1 MKSVQRTL
9 LHGVLLLLLLFV
21 GIPTSAFVPSH
32 TKSIF
37 TFQLH
42 ATEESSAVDKLKKTD
57 FTVPLSVEEM
67 VRQVAACMKLA
78 SSDGLR
84 KQIIRVLLPRDANN
98 ADFGKYW
105 EQDSTS
111 MMANSILV
119 PNDESWQGGI
129 MQLYRS
135 AAPTGAGILRQYTK
149 DAGLPPRITEDRSV
163 DESGVDGVGLLKTED
178 PPIACWVQPTQETVQ
193 DYIMD
198 TLADDDTTIIL
209 MNPQWRLVDDVLDSA
224 SQGEG
229 FLSGLASFLGG
240 KGSVLKRLNAA
251 GFQPVYTLEGYVCRG
266 ANVRLLQTYNADWQV
281 FCERDDGET
290 FIPVGSLPSRP
301 TYQDVEKMLN
311 DANIGYKYARWSATK
326 IISFS

>member
-1 MKSVQRTL
+1 MKSFERTI
-9 LHGVLLLLLLFV
+9 LHCILFQFLV
-21 GIPTSAFVPSH
+21 ISACAFVRSP
-32 TKSIF
+32 TKS
-37 TFQLH
+37 TFPLR
-42 ATEESSAVDKLKKTD
+42 ATEDSSSTVDNRKKTD

-67 VRQVAACMKLA
+67 VRQVAACMKQA
-78 SSDGLR
+78 SSDGLD
-84 KQIIRVLLPRDANN
+84 KQIIRVLLPRDASN

-105 EQDSTS
+105 EQESRG
-111 MMANSILV
+111 NSVLV

-135 AAPTGAGILRQYTK
+135 AAPTGAEIVRQYTNK
-149 DAGLPPRITEDRSV
+149 DVGLPPRITEDRSV

-178 PPIACWVQPTQETVQ
+178 PSIACWVQPTQETVQ

-198 TLADDDTTIIL
+198 TLNDDGTTIIL

-266 ANVRLLQTYNADWQV
+266 ANVRLLQTYQADWQV

-290 FIPVGSLPSRP
+290 YIPVGSLPSRP
-301 TYQDVEKMLN
+301 TYQDVEQMLK
-311 DANIGYKYARWSATK
+311 DANIGYKYARDIGLQPK
-326 IISFS
+326 L

>member
-1 MKSVQRTL
+1 MKTSERTI
-9 LHGVLLLLLLFV
+9 LHCILFQFLV
-21 GIPTSAFVPSH
+21 ISASAFVPSP
-32 TKSIF
+32 TRSVS
-37 TFQLH
+37 TLLLDV
-42 ATEESSAVDKLKKTD
+42 TEESSSTVDSRKKTD

-78 SSDGLR
+78 SSDGR
-84 KQIIRVLLPRDANN
+84 TKQIIRVLLPRDANN

-111 MMANSILV
+111 RGNSILV

-135 AAPTGAGILRQYTK
+135 AAPTGAEILRQYTK
-149 DAGLPPRITEDRSV
+149 DVGLPPRITEDRSV
-163 DESGVDGVGLLKTED
+163 DESGVDGVGLLQTED
-178 PPIACWVQPTQETVQ
+178 PPMACWVQPTQETVQ
-193 DYIMD
+193 DHIMD
-198 TLADDDTTIIL
+198 TLNDADTTIIL

-266 ANVRLLQTYNADWQV
+266 ANVRLLQSYQADWQV

-290 FIPVGSLPSRP
+290 YIPVGSLPSRP
-301 TYQDVEKMLN
+301 TYQDVEQMLN
-311 DANIGYKYARWSATK
+311 DANIGYKYARDIGLQPK
-326 IISFS
+326 L